1 MTEPFAVRISVRGYE
16 LDTQGHVNGAVYHQY
31 GDHARWECL
40 RAAGIALDDLLATG
54 MAPVTLENTI
64 RYHHELRGG
73 DEIEVTCAFTW
84 GEGKTF
90 RVHQL
95 VRRADGTLA
104 AEITSVGG
112 MLDLTHRRLVPDP
125 GEHWRALA
133 TAPALLGL

>member
-1 MTEPFAVRISVRGYE
+1 MTFAVRIRVRGYE

-40 RAAGIALDDLLATG
+40 RAAGIALDDLLGTG

-73 DEIEVTCAFTW
+73 DEIDVTCDFTW
-84 GEGKTF
+84 GGGRTF
-90 RVHQL
+90 RVHQD
-95 VRRADGTLA
+95 VRRTDGTLA
-104 AEITSVGG
+104 AEISSVGG

-133 TAPALLGL
+133 TAPELLGL